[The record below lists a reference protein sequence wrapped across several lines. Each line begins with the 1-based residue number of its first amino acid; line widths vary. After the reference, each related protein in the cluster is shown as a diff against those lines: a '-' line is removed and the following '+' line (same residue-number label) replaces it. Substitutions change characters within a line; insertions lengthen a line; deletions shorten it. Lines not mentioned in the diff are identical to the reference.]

1 MFKAKILLLVMAFA
15 TYTWA
20 AGITFTFANNTVTT
34 DGTTKYFE
42 FDVMAQAS
50 ETGTRIGDNQVY
62 INYNTLGFGS
72 SIAANDKVEVTK
84 GTLLQN
90 DGPPYYNIINV
101 TDNTPSRLAIGVE
114 YVYGDYPEYGNEVP
128 TEATQLLH
136 IKIEIADTT
145 QTSGLTFEQSL
156 MDGQEYYSD
165 NTTKYD
171 PVVADDTLDTALK
184 LNAAAIE
191 VWDAGIPQQ
200 FRLYDN
206 FPNPFNP
213 STTLRF
219 DLPQSVKNVQLVVY
233 DILGQKVAVLYSG
246 ALMAGRYSYQWNGK
260 SQFGNPVP
268 SGVYFATFRAG
279 KYSRTIRMM
288 LIK

>member
-1 MFKAKILLLVMAFA
+1 MALA
-15 TYTWA
+15 TWSWA
-20 AGITFTFANNTVTT
+20 AGITFTFANSTVTT
-34 DGTTKYFE
+34 DGTAKYFE
-42 FDVMAQAS
+42 FDVMAQAT

-72 SIAANDKVEVTK
+72 SVAANEKVEVTK

-101 TDNTPSRLAIGVE
+101 TDNTPSRFAVGVE

-128 TEATQLLH
+128 TDPTQLLH

-145 QTSGLTFEQSL
+145 QKSGLSFEEAL
-156 MDGQEYYSD
+156 MVGQEYYSD

-171 PVVADDTLDTALK
+171 PVVADDTLDTELK
-184 LNAAAIE
+184 LSAADIE
-191 VWDAGIPQQ
+191 VWDAGIPGQ
-200 FRLYDN
+200 FKLYDN
-206 FPNPFNP
+206 YPNPFNP

-219 DLPQSVKNVQLVVY
+219 DLPKSVRNVQLVVY
-233 DILGQKVAVLYSG
+233 NILGQKVAVLYSG

-260 SQFGNPVP
+260 SQFGLPVP
-268 SGVYFATFRAG
+268 SGVYFATFKAG
-279 KYSRTIRMM
+279 NYSRTIRMM